1 MPTLANREA
10 FKLNTEGSVV
20 AFVENILQKALQHE
34 ASDIHLEPYEK
45 RSCLRYRI
53 DGVLLE
59 VPTGNFLRDM
69 LPAVVAR
76 IKILSALDIAERRL
90 PQDGGFR
97 FECRHGTTDVRVATV
112 PTIFGERV
120 VMRMLKEQKQ
130 TFDYAALGL
139 LPADS
144 HFLQTAISKRQGM
157 IVVCGPTGSG
167 KTTTLYTIL
176 EQLNDG
182 TLSILTVEDPVE
194 RRMSGLSQVQ
204 VHEAIG
210 LSFAQVLRAF
220 LRQDPEVI
228 LVGEIRDYETA
239 DVAVKAAL
247 TGHLVL
253 SSLHTKDAA
262 TAITRLVNIGIPL
275 YLVSAAINLV
285 LAQRLLRTI
294 CPHCKKPQD
303 ISEQWVPPPGLK
315 NRQAFTGTGCKHCT
329 YTGYRGRTGVFEVL
343 DPAKARNANRNGNVD
358 QVQLVGALSET
369 GFEPLQRHAWQL
381 VVAGRVSLAEYW
393 RIFGKET
400 WS

>member
-1 MPTLANREA
+1 MQALANREA
-10 FKLNTEGSVV
+10 FQLNTEGSVV
-20 AFVENILQKALQHE
+20 AFVENILQMALQHE

-45 RSCLRYRI
+45 YSCLRYRI

-69 LPAVVAR
+69 LPAVIAR

-97 FECRHGTTDVRVATV
+97 FECRHGTTDVRVSTV
-112 PTIFGERV
+112 PTLFGERV
-120 VMRMLKEQKQ
+120 AMRMLKEQKQ

-139 LPADS
+139 PPSDS

-167 KTTTLYTIL
+167 KTTTLYTVL

-210 LSFAQVLRAF
+210 LGFAQVLRAF

-253 SSLHTKDAA
+253 SSLHTQDAA

-275 YLVSAAINLV
+275 YLVSAAISLV

-294 CPHCKKPQD
+294 CPHCKTPQEA
-303 ISEQWVPPPGLK
+303 SEQWSQAPGLK
-315 NRQAFTGTGCKHCT
+315 DHQLFVGTGCKHCS
-329 YTGYRGRTGVFEVL
+329 YTGCRGRTGVFEVL
-343 DPAKARNANRNGNVD
+343 DPGKARSVNRSGNAD
-358 QVQLVGALSET
+358 QIQLIDASSDPGY
-369 GFEPLQRHAWQL
+369 EPLQHHAKKL
-381 VVAGRVSLAEYW
+381 VAAGTVSLAEYW
-393 RIFGKET
+393 RVFGKE
-400 WS
+400 S